1 MCRGYSSSVCVAA
14 AHFIRVSIY
23 AYGYIRAHSKTSLLL
38 AVAARA
44 HSIFILF
51 YFSAIASSLCVHSC
65 CIFANTHTSLAN
77 ATQYKNE
84 RRKKAKNNNTHSLS
98 LIKDFSGRARK
109 KTEKKPTVP
118 SYCYSHTAN
127 LLCTRRRR
135 RWNIFFLSRETL
147 AIREKGRSEWTT
159 TKREKKKQ
167 QEK

>member
-1 MCRGYSSSVCVAA
+1 MLMVIFARIQKLLFCSLSQLELIQFLFFSTFLLSLLRY
-14 AHFIRVSIY
+14 VSI
-23 AYGYIRAHSKTSLLL
+23 RAVFLQ
-38 AVAARA
+38 
-44 HSIFILF
+44 
-51 YFSAIASSLCVHSC
+51 
-65 CIFANTHTSLAN
+65 THTHRSPTPHN
-77 ATQYKNE
+77 TKMSEE
-84 RRKKAKNNNTHSLS
+84 RKQKNNNTHSLS

-127 LLCTRRRR
+127 LLCTRRR
-135 RWNIFFLSRETL
+135 WNIFFLSRETL